1 MLEKWFSIIYLVAV
15 LCFPDTAECQIDVGN
30 IFFFE
35 DSFYF
40 IDKQICQVP
49 EKVLIEHQEEVIWH
63 DLCIKIQDIYF
74 LTFSWGYI

>member
-1 MLEKWFSIIYLVAV
+1 MVQYYYVAI
-15 LCFPDTAECQIDVGN
+15 LCFPDTADCQIDVGN

-49 EKVLIEHQEEVIWH
+49 EKSLIESQ
-63 DLCIKIQDIYF
+63 
-74 LTFSWGYI
+74 